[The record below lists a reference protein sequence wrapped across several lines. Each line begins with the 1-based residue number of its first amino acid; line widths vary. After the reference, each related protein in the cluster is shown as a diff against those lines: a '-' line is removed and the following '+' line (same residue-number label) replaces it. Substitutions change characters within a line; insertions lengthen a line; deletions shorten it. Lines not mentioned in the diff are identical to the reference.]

1 MRAVTAA
8 NYRIDPLYPRVVA
21 AVDAILTTSDVVTP
35 VAVLMHMG
43 LLTAPALNS
52 WRHGRV
58 PHLEGVIQCNLEKA
72 SRILRVLRIHAQDLR
87 LRPSETVYCR
97 YGKGPRIRLR
107 FTKFQEPAVE
117 AAYRT
122 HLIRAVPKEG
132 AATALLAG
140 SQPTAGLP
148 VTAVQS
154 TPPTEGTTPP
164 NPGMQRT
171 RCARR

>member
-8 NYRIDPLYPRVVA
+8 NYRSDPLYPRVVA
-21 AVDAILTTSDVVTP
+21 AVAAILTTSDVVTP
-35 VAVLMHMG
+35 VAVLIYMG

-72 SRILRVLRIHAQDLR
+72 SRILRVLRMHAQDMN

-97 YGKGPRIRLR
+97 YGKGPRTRLR
-107 FTKFQEPAVE
+107 FTKFQEPPVE

-122 HLIRAVPKEG
+122 HFIRAVSKER
-132 AATALLAG
+132 AATPHQSE
-140 SQPTAGLP
+140 SQATTGLP

-154 TPPTEGTTPP
+154 TPPTKGTTPP

-171 RCARR
+171 RYARR